1 MNSQQ
6 IATLDTMTTVK
17 GSESQLCSN
26 GINSQLPI
34 LIDAPLM
41 QIPAH
46 PQHGWRSADIF
57 VSQTY
62 RAGME
67 PIFVSGNEINAPQSL
82 FGPTGVMHPQEPV
95 PMALPRTDTEVTNIE
110 ASTCIQQPMY
120 VIRDEIRNQPFYD
133 LSNPIGPRNFVDGTI
148 IPPPT
153 YAEIPMAETQIGDND
168 EVKQRGLSSPIF
180 KMYQK

>member
-82 FGPTGVMHPQEPV
+82 FGPT
-95 PMALPRTDTEVTNIE
+95 E

-153 YAEIPMAETQIGDND
+153 YAAIPMAETQIGDND